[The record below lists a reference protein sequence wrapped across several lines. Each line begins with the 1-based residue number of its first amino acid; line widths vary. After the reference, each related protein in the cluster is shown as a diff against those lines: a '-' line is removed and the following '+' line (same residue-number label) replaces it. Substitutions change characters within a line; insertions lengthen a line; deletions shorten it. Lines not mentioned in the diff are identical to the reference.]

1 MDTFK
6 VYSLFD
12 INIVKGD
19 GCYVY
24 DNVGNRYLDLY
35 GGHAVILIGHSHPHY
50 IARVTDQLNRIAFYS
65 NSVINELQIE
75 FVKRLEK
82 QCGYPDYSVFFINSG
97 AEAIENAIK
106 LASFHTGRKKFSPSI
121 KHSTVEPHLQFKRVI
136 LTLLSRL

>member
-75 FVKRLEK
+75 FVKDLR
-82 QCGYPDYSVFFINSG
+82 N
-97 AEAIENAIK
+97 NAVIPITRYFSLIQVRK
-106 LASFHTGRKKFSPSI
+106 LLKM
-121 KHSTVEPHLQFKRVI
+121 Q
-136 LTLLSRL
+136 